1 MAQVRCLLYTFV
13 ITFILI
19 ACSNYP
25 KVIIIMAILV
35 DFVANIMYIVVV
47 IVPLLMI

>member
-1 MAQVRCLLYTFV
+1 MAQVRCVLYTFV

-19 ACSNYP
+19 AFSNYP
-25 KVIIIMAILV
+25 RITIIIAILV
-35 DFVANIMYIVVV
+35 DFVANIMYIVAV